1 MAIPPPPWSNITGI
15 SRAAMKDN
23 SQITATQYDGK
34 ARPAELVVEQ
44 NNLNL
49 YAGDNN
55 GNLVL
60 LANASATKFY
70 GSFYDTTNQNNDTG
84 NVNYMQFN
92 TTSSNN
98 HVSIVNGDEITV
110 DFAGVY
116 DIQFSAQ
123 FVQVGGGTHNME
135 IWLEKNGTTM
145 PDSGGVTT
153 FTGNN
158 TKLIVGWNYV
168 EPLAAGDYV
177 KLAWWSSFA
186 GIYLVALPSEG
197 PGPVVPSIIVTVVQV

>member
-1 MAIPPPPWSNITGI
+1 MANPPPPYADITGI
-15 SRAAMKDN
+15 TRAVMKDN
-23 SQITATQYDGK
+23 AQESIVNYDGV
-34 ARPAELVVEQ
+34 ARPGELVVEQ
-44 NNLNL
+44 NALNL
-49 YAGDNN
+49 FVGDNN

-84 NVNYMQFN
+84 NVNYMQLN

-110 DFAGVY
+110 NFAGVY

-123 FVQVGGGTHNME
+123 FLQTGGGTHNME
-135 IWLEKNGTTM
+135 IWLEKNGVTM

-158 TKLIVGWNYV
+158 NRLVVGWNYV
-168 EPLAAGDYV
+168 EPLAAGDHV
-177 KLAWWSSFA
+177 KLAWWSNFS
-186 GIYLVALPSEG
+186 GIDIVALPSEG
-197 PGPVVPSIIVTVVQV
+197 PGPVVPSVIVTVAQI

>member
-1 MAIPPPPWSNITGI
+1 MANPPPPYSDITGI

-23 SQITATQYDGK
+23 AQVTVVQYDGN

-44 NNLNL
+44 NALNL
-49 YAGDNN
+49 FVGDNN
-55 GNLVL
+55 GNLQL

-70 GSFYDTTNQNNDTG
+70 GSFYDTTSQNNNTG
-84 NVNYMQFN
+84 NVNYMQLN

-135 IWLEKNGTTM
+135 IWLEKNGNTV

-153 FTGNN
+153 FSGNN
-158 TKLIVGWNYV
+158 NKVVVGWNYV

-177 KLAWWSSFA
+177 KLAWWSSFS
-186 GIYLVALPSEG
+186 GIDIVALASEG
-197 PGPVVPSIIVTVVQV
+197 PGPVVPSVIATVAQV

>member
-1 MAIPPPPWSNITGI
+1 MASPPPYTNITGI

-23 SQITATQYDGK
+23 AQVSIVDYDGN

-70 GSFYDTTNQNNDTG
+70 GSFYDTANQNNNTG
-84 NVNYMQFN
+84 NVNYMQLN
-92 TTSSNN
+92 TTASNN

-116 DIQFSAQ
+116 DIQFSTQ
-123 FVQVGGGTHNME
+123 FIQVGGGTHNME
-135 IWLEKNGTTM
+135 IWLEKNDVTV
-145 PDSGGVTT
+145 PNSGGVVT
-153 FTGNN
+153 FEGNN
-158 TKLIVGWNYV
+158 TKKVIGWNYV
-168 EPLAAGDYV
+168 EPLAAGDHV

-186 GIYLVALPSEG
+186 GISIVALASEG
-197 PGPVVPSIIVTVVQV
+197 PGPAVPSVIVTVAQV

>member
-1 MAIPPPPWSNITGI
+1 MANPPPPYDNITGI

-23 SQITATQYDGK
+23 AQVTVLQYDGT

-44 NNLNL
+44 NALNL

-60 LANASATKFY
+60 LANANATKFY
-70 GSFYDTTNQNNDTG
+70 GSFYDTTSQNNDTG

-135 IWLEKNGTTM
+135 IWLEKNGTTV

-158 TKLIVGWNYV
+158 NKVVVGWNYV
-168 EPLAAGDYV
+168 EPLAADDYV
-177 KLAWWSSFA
+177 KLAWWSSFS
-186 GIYLVALPSEG
+186 GIDIVALPSEG
-197 PGPVVPSIIVTVVQV
+197 PGPTVPSVIVTVVQV

>member
-1 MAIPPPPWSNITGI
+1 MANPPPPYDDITGI

-23 SQITATQYDGK
+23 AQVTVVQYDGN

-44 NNLNL
+44 NALNL

-60 LANASATKFY
+60 LANANATKFY
-70 GSFYDTTNQNNDTG
+70 GSFYDTTNQNNNTG
-84 NVNYMQFN
+84 NVNYMQLN
-92 TTSSNN
+92 TTASNN
-98 HVSIVNGDEITV
+98 HVNIVNGDEITV

-123 FVQVGGGTHNME
+123 FLQTGGGTHNME
-135 IWLEKNGTTM
+135 IWLEKNGVTV

-153 FTGNN
+153 FAGNN
-158 TKLIVGWNYV
+158 NKVVVGWNYV
-168 EPLAAGDYV
+168 EPLAAGDHV
-177 KLAWWSSFA
+177 KLAWWSSFS
-186 GIYLVALPSEG
+186 GIDIVALPSEG
-197 PGPVVPSIIVTVVQV
+197 PGPIVPSVIVTAVQV

>member
-1 MAIPPPPWSNITGI
+1 MANPPPPYADITGI

-23 SQITATQYDGK
+23 AQETLANYDGN
-34 ARPAELVVEQ
+34 ARPAELVVDQ
-44 NNLNL
+44 NTLNL

-60 LANASATKFY
+60 LANANATKFY
-70 GSFYDTTNQNNDTG
+70 GSFYDITNQDNDTG
-84 NVNYMQFN
+84 NVNYMRLG

-98 HVSIVNGDEITV
+98 HVSIVNGDEIAV

-123 FVQVGGGTHNME
+123 FKQTGGGTHNME
-135 IWLEKNGTTM
+135 IWLEKNGTTV

-158 TKLIVGWNYV
+158 NKVVVGWNYV

-186 GIYLVALPSEG
+186 GIDLVALPSEG
-197 PGPVVPSIIVTVVQV
+197 PGPVVPSVIVTVVQV